1 MWTSATRTQSQI
13 SNGPQLAQAPETI
26 ISINDPTVQAQS
38 CQTLKSAL
46 LTFKAKEV
54 WFNSSKTSC
63 QTDYT
68 QSKILVQMRPTCS
81 RTMTLCWVMKA
92 ADVRIIHFAT
102 SRGSTNRVLYWAIE
116 INLRILRVV
125 ADTTRSRPGTI
136 LSICA
141 GLTEVTQ
148 VAVREIAAIIQT
160 TSWKI

>member
-1 MWTSATRTQSQI
+1 
-13 SNGPQLAQAPETI
+13 
-26 ISINDPTVQAQS
+26 
-38 CQTLKSAL
+38 
-46 LTFKAKEV
+46 
-54 WFNSSKTSC
+54 
-63 QTDYT
+63 
-68 QSKILVQMRPTCS
+68 
-81 RTMTLCWVMKA
+81 MKA
-92 ADVRIIHFAT
+92 AGVRIIHFAT

-136 LSICA
+136 LSIYA

>member
-1 MWTSATRTQSQI
+1 
-13 SNGPQLAQAPETI
+13 
-26 ISINDPTVQAQS
+26 
-38 CQTLKSAL
+38 
-46 LTFKAKEV
+46 
-54 WFNSSKTSC
+54 
-63 QTDYT
+63 
-68 QSKILVQMRPTCS
+68 
-81 RTMTLCWVMKA
+81 MKA